1 MGHLA
6 YYGQIA
12 ATAGM
17 AVIAYSATLPD
28 SEPGSPRSIGTAI
41 GGLVAAAGTLLVALG
56 KFGHPENTGG
66 SSS

>member
-1 MGHLA
+1 MGHIA

-12 ATAGM
+12 ATAGL
-17 AVIAYSATLPD
+17 AIVSYSATLPD

-56 KFGHPENTGG
+56 KFGHPGNTGV
-66 SSS
+66 SRS